1 MAEKALPEKASPG
14 DAWVAQSVKHLT
26 LDFSSGHDLMVY
38 EFESPMRLAAVNL
51 ELHFRSSVPLSLC
64 PSPTHALSQKYINSQ

>member
-38 EFESPMRLAAVNL
+38 EFEPHVG
-51 ELHFRSSVPLSLC
+51 LHFESVEPAWNSLSPSLSASPLLSL
-64 PSPTHALSQKYINSQ
+64 SLKNK